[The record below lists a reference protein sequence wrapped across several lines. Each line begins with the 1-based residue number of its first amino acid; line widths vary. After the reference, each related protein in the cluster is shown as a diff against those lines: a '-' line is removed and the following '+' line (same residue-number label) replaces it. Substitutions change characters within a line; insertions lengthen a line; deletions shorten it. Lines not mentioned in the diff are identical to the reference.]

1 MIPASDDRG
10 LSKNTVY
17 YFAWQDR
24 GLEDYEDDLGGW
36 EFEGHGGGWG
46 HCLCKWDMVESVN
59 EHNGEADPY

>member
-46 HCLCKWDMVESVN
+46 HCL
-59 EHNGEADPY
+59 